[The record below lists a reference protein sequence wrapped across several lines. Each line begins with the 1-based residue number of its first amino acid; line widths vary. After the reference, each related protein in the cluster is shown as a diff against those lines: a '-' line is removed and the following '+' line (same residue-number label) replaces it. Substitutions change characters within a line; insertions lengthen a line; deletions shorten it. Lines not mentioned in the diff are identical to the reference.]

1 MFYSFEASVILRT
14 NDGRITGNG
23 RSEKNNLYIKSLSK
37 YESQPTPSYIE
48 HPVMNGRRSSFSHI
62 EGLE

>member
-1 MFYSFEASVILRT
+1 MFYSFEASVCRMM
-14 NDGRITGNG
+14 
-23 RSEKNNLYIKSLSK
+23 EKNNLYIKILSK